1 MIIQEMR
8 QASRRYGIPIV
19 TITQN
24 NRMAENFSMEM
35 NNNLIG
41 DSIKKIRYSDT
52 IVMIRQR
59 EDLDIFSED
68 VAKDVNIDSTIT
80 IDDAT
85 SDFLKYIIPF
95 EAKITKAKDGD
106 KGVRRFHI
114 FNKKNLRIC
123 QDIDELIADHKN
135 CLSKSNDL
143 MNQLSIIGI
152 DSSHIDNE
160 IEFNDE
166 NPFDNLIF

>member
-24 NRMAENFSMEM
+24 NRMAENFSVEM
-35 NNNLIG
+35 SNNLIG

-68 VAKDVNIDSTIT
+68 VSKDVNINSTLT
-80 IDDAT
+80 IDDST

-106 KGVRRFHI
+106 KGVRKFHV

-123 QDIDELIADHKN
+123 EDIEELIRDHKQ
-135 CLSKSNDL
+135 CISKSNDL
-143 MNQLSIIGI
+143 MNQLAIIGI
-152 DSSHIDNE
+152 DNSHISNE
-160 IEFNDE
+160 IDFNDE